1 MNLRP
6 YQIELK
12 DEIRSNFAAGNRAVV
27 LCSPTGSGKTVT
39 FADIAAD
46 TVKKGMS
53 VIVVV
58 DRKELI
64 EQSVHKLKE
73 YGLNPEI
80 ITGGVKWINYK
91 KNCFVATVQTLK
103 KRSFPSANLVIID
116 EAHKQ
121 IFDEVAIEYQKKG
134 AFVIGATATPIRKGK
149 TMTQLGDIYSA
160 MVETVNITDLIS
172 DGFLCPART
181 IGVQVDVDDVK
192 MKSGDYDSNQLFE
205 AYDKPFLYD
214 GLIDKYIEFS
224 RMKKTII
231 FNINVEHSKK
241 TKNAFLAAGFDCR
254 HIDGATPKNERESNL
269 RWFKHTPGAILC
281 NVDILTTGY
290 DEPSIETVVIN
301 RRTKSV
307 PLWLQMCGR
316 GSRLFPGKKEFTII
330 DMGGNTTELGYWER
344 ERSFSLWHKVSNKA
358 GIAPQKQC
366 PDGLIEINDEGG
378 FDVVSRDDMD
388 FKQLK
393 KYGCGDFVHASAPFC
408 PKCGFVFPKIEM
420 KLIDSTFSEIS
431 EVTIPEHLK
440 KPIKEMSFREL
451 VDFQELKGFKKHW
464 ILHNIEQSREN
475 LTKFASF
482 MGYDSKWV
490 YYAENNLI

>member
-1 MNLRP
+1 MKLRP
-6 YQIELK
+6 YQTELK

-39 FADIAAD
+39 FADIAFD
-46 TVKKGMS
+46 TVKNGKS

-64 EQSVHKLKE
+64 DQSVNKLKE
-73 YGLNPEI
+73 YGLKPEI
-80 ITGGVKWINYK
+80 ITGGVKWIDYK

-103 KRSFPSANLVIID
+103 NRKFPFVDLVIID

-121 IFDEVAIEYQKKG
+121 IFDEVAKTYVDRG
-134 AFVIGATATPIRKGK
+134 SFVIGATATPLRKGNK
-149 TMTQLGDIYSA
+149 TTQLGSIYKS
-160 MVETVNITDLIS
+160 MVQSVNISDLIS

-181 IGVQVDVDDVK
+181 KGVEIDVDDVK
-192 MKSGDYDSNQLFE
+192 QKAGDYDSNQLFQ

-214 GLIDKYIEFS
+214 GLIDKYNEFS
-224 RMKKTII
+224 KGKKTII
-231 FNINVEHSKK
+231 FNINVQHSIK
-241 TKNAFLAAGFDCR
+241 TKNAFLAAGYDCR
-254 HIDGATPKNERESNL
+254 HVDGTTPKNEREAAL

-290 DEPSIETVVIN
+290 DEPSIETVVVN

-316 GSRLFPGKKEFTII
+316 GSRTFKNKKEFIII
-330 DMGGNTTELGYWER
+330 DMGGNVTELGHWER

-366 PDGLIEINDEGG
+366 PEGLIEIKENGDFIE
-378 FDVVSRDDMD
+378 VSRDDMD

-393 KYGCGDFVHASAPFC
+393 KFGCGDFVHASAPLC
-408 PKCGFVFPKIEM
+408 PKCGFVFPKSEM
-420 KLIDSTFSEIS
+420 MLIDSTFSEIG
-431 EVTIPEHLK
+431 ETAIPERLK
-440 KPIKEMSFREL
+440 KPIAEMSFRDL

-464 ILHNIEQSREN
+464 IFHNIEHNHEN
-475 LTKFASF
+475 LTKFAAF